1 MRSLLPSLVF
11 VLPLLAASATAQ
23 SQSWSTDFAPRGLAN
38 SPRDLVA
45 FDDGSGTELYAAGE
59 LFAAGDLKDVVV
71 ASWNGARWRRVA
83 SNVTAFAGYPPESA
97 GVYVVE
103 SFDSGAGPELF
114 AGGIFGAIDGVAAHA
129 IAKRTPQ
136 GWVALSPLIP
146 SAPQTGPSSVA
157 ALRSLNF
164 GGAVELYVGHSI
176 SVAVPGGA
184 VLGVLS
190 KWNGTQWLGVGAP
203 LVGHVL
209 DVAVF
214 DDGGG
219 EKLYVAGQLLSD
231 PAAPAT
237 PFGAVLVWDG
247 LAWSVVGGAQFSQ
260 VRKLQVFDDGSG
272 PALYAGGSTASG
284 SLGVSRWRNG
294 AWEQL
299 GASLGGYV
307 FDFALAPTPAG
318 TRLAAVGSFD
328 SLGSATSIGLGLW
341 DGVQWQNIGA
351 SGLLNPSAGVEA
363 FAATV
368 ADLGSGPRMF
378 VGGSFVRADL
388 VSASNVVSWD
398 GAQFEGLGQGAGLH
412 AAAESFTSF
421 AGATYAAGSF
431 IDAPGASR
439 SYLAKWSGAEWSADA
454 PVLDAPLSTLGNVD
468 VGAGERMYLAH
479 RFAQPSTHQALWD
492 GAQVTLL
499 DAPDGASPFI
509 ETHLVHDS
517 GNGPEL
523 YIAGKFQSV
532 DGVTARNI
540 ARWNGQTWSPVGSQT
555 PKQSIAALAFHD
567 DGSGGG
573 EQLYAAGAFTI
584 AGGQSALRVA
594 RFDGNSWGPVG
605 LGLSATVTALVSH
618 DDGSGSKLYAAGE
631 FAFAPPFVATGVARW
646 DGVSWRPVGAGLGVQ
661 IGSAGSDF
669 ATAVNALAVF
679 DDGSGPALIAGGE
692 FLNSGAN
699 PILRLARWD
708 GVAWSQFGGGVD
720 GEVVTLAAL
729 DDALGSSLWVG
740 GWFRT
745 AGGVVSTGVARWG
758 RNCEPQTYCSSGVT
772 SSGCVPTMGAV
783 GRASASH
790 TTSFVL
796 NATSLE
802 GARSGH
808 LFYGVNGAIASPWG
822 QSSHLLCV
830 KAPTQRT
837 PTQPTGGLSGSCDG
851 AMTLDWQAFTN
862 ANPGALGQPFQVGQ
876 DVWTQAYFR
885 DPPSTKTTAL
895 SNALRFTICP

>member
-1 MRSLLPSLVF
+1 MRLLLPLF
-11 VLPLLAASATAQ
+11 VLGLPLLVPFASAQ

-38 SPRDLVA
+38 GPSDLAA
-45 FDDGSGTELYAAGE
+45 FDNGSGTQVYAAGA
-59 LFAAGDLKDVVV
+59 LLAAGDLNDVVV
-71 ASWNGARWRRVA
+71 AAWNGARWRRVA
-83 SNVTAFAGYPPESA
+83 SNVTHYPGLSPQSA
-97 GVYVVE
+97 SVTLVE
-103 SFDSGAGPELF
+103 AFDSGAGPELF
-114 AGGIFGAIDGVAAHA
+114 AGGYFAAIDGVAALS
-129 IAKRTPQ
+129 IAKHTPQ
-136 GWVALSPLIP
+136 GWVALSPL
-146 SAPQTGPSSVA
+146 SANSLPPDPSSVT
-157 ALRSLNF
+157 ALRTVNF
-164 GGAVELYVGHSI
+164 GGAVELYVGHSR
-176 SVAVPGGA
+176 SVALPGGA

-190 KWNGTQWLGVGAP
+190 KWDGTQWHGVGAP
-203 LVGHVL
+203 LVGNVL
-209 DVAVF
+209 DVAAF

-237 PFGAVLVWDG
+237 PFGAVVVWDG

-272 PALYAGGSTASG
+272 PALYAGGSTATG

-318 TRLAAVGSFD
+318 PRLAAVGSFD
-328 SLGSATSIGLGLW
+328 SLGAATSIGLGLW
-341 DGVQWQNIGA
+341 DGVQWQNIGV
-351 SGLLNPSAGVEA
+351 SGLLNPSPSVEA
-363 FAATV
+363 FAAV
-368 ADLGSGPRMF
+368 SADLGSGPRLF

-398 GAQFEGLGQGAGLH
+398 GVQFEGLGQGAGLH
-412 AAAESFTSF
+412 AAAESFTTF

-431 IDAPGASR
+431 VDAPGASR
-439 SYLAKWSGAEWSADA
+439 SYLAKWSGAQWSADA
-454 PVLDAPLSTLGNVD
+454 PVLDAPLSTLGKLD
-468 VGAGERMYLAH
+468 LGAGERMYFAH
-479 RFAQPSTHQALWD
+479 RFAQPNAHQALWD

-499 DAPDGASPFI
+499 DAPDGATPVI

-517 GNGPEL
+517 GTGPEL
-523 YIAGKFQSV
+523 YVAGKFQSV
-532 DGVTARNI
+532 GGVTARNI
-540 ARWNGQTWSPVGSQT
+540 ARWNGQTWSAVGSQT

-567 DGSGGG
+567 DGTGGG

-584 AGGQSALRVA
+584 AAGQPALRVA

-618 DDGSGSKLYAAGE
+618 DDGSGPKLYAAGE
-631 FAFAPPFVATGVARW
+631 FAFAPPVAALGVARW
-646 DGVSWRPVGAGLGVQ
+646 DGVSWGPVGDGLGVQ
-661 IGSAGSDF
+661 IGGGF
-669 ATAVNALAVF
+669 GGLATRVNALAVF
-679 DDGSGPALIAGGE
+679 DDGSGPALIAGGV
-692 FLNSGAN
+692 FMNSGAN
-699 PILRLARWD
+699 PILRLARWN
-708 GVAWSQFGGGVD
+708 GLTWSQFGGGVD
-720 GEVVTLAAL
+720 GEVVALAAL

-740 GWFRT
+740 GYFRT

-758 RNCEPQTYCSSGVT
+758 RNCEPVSYCSSGVT
-772 SSGCVPTMGAV
+772 SSGCAPTMGAV
-783 GRASASH
+783 GRASASQAS
-790 TTSFVL
+790 SFVL
-796 NATSLE
+796 SATALE

-808 LFYGVNGAIASPWG
+808 LFYGVNGAIAAPWG

-851 AMTLDWQAFTN
+851 AMTLDWHAFTN

>member
-1 MRSLLPSLVF
+1 MRSLLPSLVLG
-11 VLPLLAASATAQ
+11 LPLLAASAAAQ
-23 SQSWSTDFAPRGLAN
+23 SQSWSSDFAPRGLAN

-83 SNVTAFAGYPPESA
+83 SNVTPVGAVSA
-97 GVYVVE
+97 GCCVTSLE
-103 SFDSGAGPELF
+103 AFDSGAGPELYA
-114 AGGIFGAIDGVAAHA
+114 AGYFTAIDGVAAQS
-129 IAKRTPQ
+129 IAKHTPQ
-136 GWVALSPLIP
+136 GWVALNPLM
-146 SAPQTGPSSVA
+146 SSVSPPVSPSVVV
-157 ALRSLNF
+157 LRSVNL
-164 GGAVELYVGHSI
+164 GGAEELYVGYSTA
-176 SVAVPGGA
+176 VALPGGA
-184 VLGVLS
+184 MLGKLA
-190 KWNGTQWLGVGAP
+190 KWDGAQWLGVGAP
-203 LVGHVL
+203 LEGTVS
-209 DVAVF
+209 DVAAF

-219 EKLYVAGQLLSD
+219 EKLYVAGLLLRDASG
-231 PAAPAT
+231 PANPSGPVVA
-237 PFGAVLVWDG
+237 WDG
-247 LAWSVVGGAQFSQ
+247 LAWSVLDGLQFSS
-260 VRKLQVFDDGSG
+260 VGKLQVFDDGSG
-272 PALYAGGSTASG
+272 PALYAAGSN
-284 SLGVSRWRNG
+284 SLGNVGVSRWRNG
-294 AWEQL
+294 AWEQI

-318 TRLAAVGSFD
+318 PRLAAVGSFD

-341 DGVQWQNIGA
+341 DGVQWQNIGV
-351 SGLLNPSAGVEA
+351 SGLLNPSTNVEA
-363 FAATV
+363 FAAV
-368 ADLGSGPRMF
+368 SADLGSGPRLF

-412 AAAESFTSF
+412 TAATRFTSF
-421 AGATYAAGSF
+421 AGATYAGGWF
-431 IDAPGASR
+431 VDAPGASR

-454 PVLDAPLSTLGNVD
+454 PVLAAPVSTLGAFD
-468 VGAGERMYLAH
+468 VGAGERMYVAYDSSQTT
-479 RFAQPSTHQALWD
+479 AQHLVWD
-492 GAQVTLL
+492 GAQATLL
-499 DAPDGASPFI
+499 DTPGGFSTI
-509 ETHLVHDS
+509 VTSQLVHDS

-523 YIAGKFQSV
+523 YIAGTFQSV
-532 DGVTARNI
+532 AGVTARNI
-540 ARWNGQTWSPVGSQT
+540 ARWNGQTWSAVGSQGPT
-555 PKQSIAALAFHD
+555 TAVRALAFHD

-618 DDGSGSKLYAAGE
+618 DDGSGPKLYAAGE
-631 FAFAPPFVATGVARW
+631 FAFAPPVAAIGVARW
-646 DGVSWRPVGAGLGVQ
+646 DGVSWGPVGDGLGVQ
-661 IGSAGSDF
+661 VGGGF
-669 ATAVNALAVF
+669 GGLATRVNALAVF
-679 DDGSGPALIAGGE
+679 DDGSGPALIAGGV
-692 FLNSGAN
+692 FTNSGAN
-699 PILRLARWD
+699 PILRLARWN
-708 GVAWSQFGGGVD
+708 GVTWSQFGGGVD
-720 GEVVTLAAL
+720 GEVVALAAL

-745 AGGVVSTGVARWG
+745 AGGVLSMGVARWG
-758 RNCEPQTYCSSGVT
+758 RNCEPLSYCSSGVT
-772 SSGCVPTMGAV
+772 SSGCAPTMGAV

-790 TTSFVL
+790 ATSFVL